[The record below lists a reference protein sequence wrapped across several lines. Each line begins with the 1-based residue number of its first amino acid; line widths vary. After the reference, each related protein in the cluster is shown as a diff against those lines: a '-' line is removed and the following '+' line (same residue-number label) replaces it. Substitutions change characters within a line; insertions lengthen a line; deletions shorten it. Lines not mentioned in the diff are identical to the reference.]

1 MCWVLHELEW
11 DPRIHCT
18 FSMSQ
23 HLSCIHCCRSA
34 ECVFSNFFSPLSAK
48 VNSLPLHSST
58 CGEGTTPAI
67 SKEHRTSETTKNGAG
82 HAACNNIS
90 VWASMGDYFIL
101 FLGIRHALTAW
112 ESWHVRIFKTAG
124 QIHKTNITSPQS
136 LNCGR
141 HCWIDF
147 NLVS

>member
-1 MCWVLHELEW
+1 MSWSGTLVYIVLSV
-11 DPRIHCT
+11 C
-18 FSMSQ
+18 
-23 HLSCIHCCRSA
+23 LSIYLASIA
-34 ECVFSNFFSPLSAK
+34 VGQQNVSSKTSFSPLSAK